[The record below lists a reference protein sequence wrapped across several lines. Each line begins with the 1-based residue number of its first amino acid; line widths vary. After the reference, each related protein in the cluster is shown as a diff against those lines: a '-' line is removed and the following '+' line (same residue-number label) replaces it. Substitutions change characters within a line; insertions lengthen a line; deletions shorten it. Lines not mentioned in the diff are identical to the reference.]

1 MSGVKDSVTT
11 NGGTSTKSNT
21 QTSMQ
26 SSAPVASGSGV
37 NTSGTQE
44 RVLITGDDILI
55 EYVERL
61 MTEIKTVNDN
71 DLKTSWKNQIEKF
84 ITHYV
89 WHSQDPVANDKIKHG
104 QRYQTPY
111 WVRLQGRLNEMQER
125 RRRLIK
131 YLYKK
136 EGKLNEFESG
146 FQNSIQKKSTIIKKF
161 SSIQLEDL
169 LRTSTK
175 NVAQEVVSSLIPP
188 QGGLG
193 VLADVQQS
201 EIIHRKTPS

>member
-1 MSGVKDSVTT
+1 M
-11 NGGTSTKSNT
+11 
-21 QTSMQ
+21 
-26 SSAPVASGSGV
+26 
-37 NTSGTQE
+37 
-44 RVLITGDDILI
+44 LITGDDILI

-61 MTEIKTVNDN
+61 INEIKNVNDN
-71 DLKTSWKNQIEKF
+71 DLKGTWKNQIEKF

-146 FQNSIQKKSTIIKKF
+146 F
-161 SSIQLEDL
+161 
-169 LRTSTK
+169 
-175 NVAQEVVSSLIPP
+175 
-188 QGGLG
+188 
-193 VLADVQQS
+193 
-201 EIIHRKTPS
+201 

>member
-1 MSGVKDSVTT
+1 MQSTTT
-11 NGGTSTKSNT
+11 N
-21 QTSMQ
+21 QTG
-26 SSAPVASGSGV
+26 AV
-37 NTSGTQE
+37 NTSSSQE

-61 MTEIKTVNDN
+61 MNEIKNVNDN
-71 DLKTSWKNQIEKF
+71 DLKSNWKNQIEKF

-146 FQNSIQKKSTIIKKF
+146 F
-161 SSIQLEDL
+161 
-169 LRTSTK
+169 
-175 NVAQEVVSSLIPP
+175 
-188 QGGLG
+188 
-193 VLADVQQS
+193 
-201 EIIHRKTPS
+201 

>member
-1 MSGVKDSVTT
+1 MA
-11 NGGTSTKSNT
+11 GG
-21 QTSMQ
+21 
-26 SSAPVASGSGV
+26 
-37 NTSGTQE
+37 SGTQE

-61 MTEIKTVNDN
+61 MNEIKNVNDN
-71 DLKTSWKNQIEKF
+71 DLKTTWKTQIEKF

-136 EGKLNEFESG
+136 EGKLNEFEAG

-201 EIIHRKTPS
+201 DLTHRKNSIANADQLVLRDGTSGVQANASASATT

>member
-1 MSGVKDSVTT
+1 MA
-11 NGGTSTKSNT
+11 GG
-21 QTSMQ
+21 
-26 SSAPVASGSGV
+26 
-37 NTSGTQE
+37 SGTQE

-61 MTEIKTVNDN
+61 MNEIKNVNDN
-71 DLKTSWKNQIEKF
+71 DLKTTWKTQIEKF

-136 EGKLNEFESG
+136 EGKLNEFEAG
-146 FQNSIQKKSTIIKKF
+146 F
-161 SSIQLEDL
+161 
-169 LRTSTK
+169 
-175 NVAQEVVSSLIPP
+175 
-188 QGGLG
+188 
-193 VLADVQQS
+193 
-201 EIIHRKTPS
+201 

>member
-1 MSGVKDSVTT
+1 MSAVKDSTATT
-11 NGGTSTKSNT
+11 GGTSTKSNT

-26 SSAPVASGSGV
+26 STQNPSGQPGAAG
-37 NTSGTQE
+37 TSGTQE

-61 MTEIKTVNDN
+61 MNEIKSVNDN
-71 DLKTSWKNQIEKF
+71 DLKGTWKTQIEKF

-193 VLADVQQS
+193 VLADVQ
-201 EIIHRKTPS
+201 

>member
-1 MSGVKDSVTT
+1 M
-11 NGGTSTKSNT
+11 N
-21 QTSMQ
+21 
-26 SSAPVASGSGV
+26 
-37 NTSGTQE
+37 
-44 RVLITGDDILI
+44 
-55 EYVERL
+55 
-61 MTEIKTVNDN
+61 EIKSVSDN
-71 DLKTSWKNQIEKF
+71 DLKGSWKSQIEKF

-89 WHSQDPVANDKIKHG
+89 WHSQDPVTNDKIKHG
-104 QRYQTPY
+104 QRYQTPF
-111 WVRLQGRLNEMQER
+111 WVRLQGRLIEMQER

-136 EGKLNEFESG
+136 EGKLNEFEAG
-146 FQNSIQKKSTIIKKF
+146 FQNSIAKKSTIIKKF

-193 VLADVQQS
+193 VLADVQ
-201 EIIHRKTPS
+201 

>member
-1 MSGVKDSVTT
+1 MKKAQQGRPITGSSQNPADNNIMDSSQAQSTQSMSGVKDSMTT

-26 SSAPVASGSGV
+26 STPAGNGSG
-37 NTSGTQE
+37 NGIGSGGTQE

-71 DLKTSWKNQIEKF
+71 DLKVSWKNQIEKF

-104 QRYQTPY
+104 
-111 WVRLQGRLNEMQER
+111 
-125 RRRLIK
+125 
-131 YLYKK
+131 
-136 EGKLNEFESG
+136 
-146 FQNSIQKKSTIIKKF
+146 
-161 SSIQLEDL
+161 
-169 LRTSTK
+169 
-175 NVAQEVVSSLIPP
+175 
-188 QGGLG
+188 
-193 VLADVQQS
+193 
-201 EIIHRKTPS
+201 

>member
-1 MSGVKDSVTT
+1 M
-11 NGGTSTKSNT
+11 N
-21 QTSMQ
+21 
-26 SSAPVASGSGV
+26 
-37 NTSGTQE
+37 
-44 RVLITGDDILI
+44 
-55 EYVERL
+55 
-61 MTEIKTVNDN
+61 EIKTVNDN
-71 DLKTSWKNQIEKF
+71 DLKPSWKVQIEKF

-89 WHSQDPVANDKIKHG
+89 WHSQDPVTNDKIKHG

-146 FQNSIQKKSTIIKKF
+146 FQNSIAKKSTIIKKF

-188 QGGLG
+188 IGGLG
-193 VLADVQQS
+193 VLADVQQT
-201 EIIHRKTPS
+201 ENLHRKSASAEPVHMSGSPAVAGAPQSAGLSRRNQNLSNSQPRTMTAGSSANHGLVGVQGNDSDH

>member
-1 MSGVKDSVTT
+1 MSGVKDSTMTT

-26 SSAPVASGSGV
+26 STPAGVGNGVSSG
-37 NTSGTQE
+37 SGTQE

-71 DLKTSWKNQIEKF
+71 DLKVSWKNQIEKF

-104 QRYQTPY
+104 
-111 WVRLQGRLNEMQER
+111 
-125 RRRLIK
+125 
-131 YLYKK
+131 
-136 EGKLNEFESG
+136 
-146 FQNSIQKKSTIIKKF
+146 
-161 SSIQLEDL
+161 
-169 LRTSTK
+169 
-175 NVAQEVVSSLIPP
+175 
-188 QGGLG
+188 
-193 VLADVQQS
+193 
-201 EIIHRKTPS
+201 

>member
-1 MSGVKDSVTT
+1 MEGTASTNSISGIKDS
-11 NGGTSTKSNT
+11 STKAGDTVTKLNT
-21 QTSMQ
+21 QTTMQ
-26 SSAPVASGSGV
+26 STTTNQTGAV
-37 NTSGTQE
+37 NTSSSQE

-61 MTEIKTVNDN
+61 MNEIKNVNDN
-71 DLKTSWKNQIEKF
+71 DLKSNWKNQIEKF

-146 FQNSIQKKSTIIKKF
+146 F
-161 SSIQLEDL
+161 
-169 LRTSTK
+169 
-175 NVAQEVVSSLIPP
+175 
-188 QGGLG
+188 
-193 VLADVQQS
+193 
-201 EIIHRKTPS
+201 